1 MVIPFEQGSRSRAAK
16 EFGWLGRKRWFLT
29 VDWCNKG
36 NRGIFCNDN
45 GESFGKGAEHTE
57 EEMWQILGTF
67 AMILNPQSIE
77 LTKEQLK
84 EYCRFIPLA
93 EYSDKYGV
101 ACKTQVLGA
110 VNMERI
116 NFVEI
121 DKKGNYSI
129 RLTGGTEPEQQ
140 KRVTLMCASE
150 DMYKALKLYQA
161 HQQGTAGHYCSEC
174 YAAINNAV
182 VEAEKS

>member
-1 MVIPFEQGSRSRAAK
+1 
-16 EFGWLGRKRWFLT
+16 
-29 VDWCNKG
+29 
-36 NRGIFCNDN
+36 
-45 GESFGKGAEHTE
+45 
-57 EEMWQILGTF
+57 
-67 AMILNPQSIE
+67 
-77 LTKEQLK
+77 
-84 EYCRFIPLA
+84 
-93 EYSDKYGV
+93 
-101 ACKTQVLGA
+101 
-110 VNMERI
+110 MERI